1 MVESA
6 REPLRVLLVKPCQPN
21 TIPITTPPLGI
32 LCLASCLRKQF
43 GSNVEVRVLDMFL
56 EQRRAASIEVELREF
71 RPRVVGISA
80 LNFEAEESGRIA
92 QWIKQIAPDT
102 VVALGGPFAHGKQN
116 LSRIAATGLYD
127 WIFDG
132 EADMSFPLAVQRRFW
147 GNGKLDDIV
156 GLTHLEEGAYHVN
169 ERQPGGPPLLGTVG
183 DLDELPF
190 PAWDLVDFDAY
201 AKRINNNGNLRGKRY
216 APLFTS
222 RGCPFLCT
230 YCHDIFGKKFRGRSV
245 ENVLEEARLLRHE
258 YGVDEFQ
265 IVDDIFNMNSRRMK
279 DICRGLI
286 PLKVNI
292 CFPNGLR
299 GDILDEEGVDLLV
312 KAGMYQVAV
321 AIETVTPRLQ
331 DMVKKRLHLDQL
343 LKAVR
348 WMAERGVLVKG
359 FFMLGFPTETLEE
372 IDSTIDFAVK
382 SDLAHAMFSLVTP
395 QPGTPLYEEA
405 RKVNENALEKVIL
418 SDYHSSTSWY
428 GEAYGVDVHKIRASA
443 YFRFY
448 LSSPTRMW
456 RIFRHTTY
464 LDLARGFYYWI
475 GRAFRRQNRELED
488 ALPQSLQPLRKIYT
502 PADAFGVPQDASSG
516 ESKIHGVA
524 KATPTLDI
532 IEITSRADAECVR
545 A

>member
-1 MVESA
+1 MGFNA

-32 LCLASCLRKQF
+32 LCLASCLRKHF
-43 GSNVEVRVLDMFL
+43 GTDVEVRVLDMFL
-56 EQRRAASIEVELREF
+56 TQRRAPEIESEMQQF
-71 RPRVVGISA
+71 RPHVVGISA

-92 QWIKQIAPDT
+92 HLINERYPET
-102 VVALGGPFAHGKQN
+102 VVALGGPFAHGQQN
-116 LSRIAATGLYD
+116 LARITETGLYD
-127 WIFDG
+127 WVFDG
-132 EADMSFPLAVQRRFW
+132 EADLAFPIAVERTFRGDGNLA
-147 GNGKLDDIV
+147 DII
-156 GLTHLEEGAYHVN
+156 GLTHRGGDGGYHTNVRLPGA
-169 ERQPGGPPLLGTVG
+169 PPLAGTVG

-201 AKRINNNGNLRGKRY
+201 AKGINNNGNLKGKRY

-245 ENVLEEARLLRHE
+245 ENVLEEARLLRYK

-279 DICRGLI
+279 EICRGLI

-331 DMVKKRLHLDQL
+331 DMVKKRLRLDQL
-343 LKAVR
+343 LNAVK

-359 FFMLGFPTETLEE
+359 FFMLGFPTETMEE
-372 IDSTIDFAVK
+372 INATIDFAVK

-405 RKVNENALEKVIL
+405 RKVNEKALEKVIL

-428 GEAYGVDVHKIRASA
+428 GEAYGIDVHKIRASA

-448 LSSPTRMW
+448 LSSPKRMW
-456 RIFRHTTY
+456 RIFRNTTW

-475 GRAFRRQNRELED
+475 GRAFRRQWHLEE
-488 ALPQSLQPLRKIYT
+488 ALPQTLPRKIYF
-502 PADAFGVPQDASSG
+502 PSELREISVR
-516 ESKIHGVA
+516 EVA
-524 KATPTLDI
+524 QPMEL
-532 IEITSRADAECVR
+532 
-545 A
+545 